1 MKGAIVESREQVEP
15 KDETQPVEDLEVDA
29 DQAGTV
35 VGGNNG
41 GGILSGAAGIQG
53 GPPKN

>member
-1 MKGAIVESREQVEP
+1 MKGAVVESREQVEP

-41 GGILSGAAGIQG
+41 GEMPTGPLGIQG

>member
-1 MKGAIVESREQVEP
+1 MKGAVVESREQVEP

-41 GGILSGAAGIQG
+41 GEILSGAAGIQG